1 MRNIKEQSLIDEFI
15 SIHELRKRNKLKS
28 NFFKDQS
35 LNEQFSYQ
43 PQKSFDINSRWEKLK
58 SYLLDVTDFVLY
70 ESSEDF
76 EDLPSSGTE
85 NRNLMLALDTGNE
98 IQYQPINLGR
108 VQANISLSFIINSA
122 LSKLEQILK
131 KIQIGLVLDAETLE
145 FNQDCCDCHTSKYL
159 SQKKEIRLV
168 EVFDDGMLKLKKK
181 KLLETVAN
189 IFQQI
194 KLIFPSNDLA
204 NNLEEP
210 NHSFDDRS
218 EIDEFGNDP

>member
-1 MRNIKEQSLIDEFI
+1 MKNMKEQSLIDEFI

-35 LNEQFSYQ
+35 RNQQFSYQ

-76 EDLPSSGTE
+76 EDLPSPGTE

-108 VQANISLSFIINSA
+108 VQANISLTCIINSA
-122 LSKLEQILK
+122 LSKLEQLLK
-131 KIQIGLVLDAETLE
+131 NIQIGLVLDAETLE
-145 FNQDCCDCHTSKYL
+145 FNQNSCDSHTSKYL

-168 EVFDDGMLKLKKK
+168 EVFDEGMRKLKQK
-181 KLLETVAN
+181 KLLEKVAN
-189 IFQQI
+189 VFQQI
-194 KLIFPSNDLA
+194 KLIFSSNDLA
-204 NNLEEP
+204 NNQDEP
-210 NHSFDDRS
+210 NHSFDDRN
-218 EIDEFGNDP
+218 EIDELGNDP